1 MSELSPLAIIGISCL
16 FPKAEDLRTYWGN
29 IKNGVDAISPI
40 PEHSHWKVADYFS
53 PDPKAP
59 DRTYA
64 QRGGFLSPVDFAPM
78 DFGIAP
84 KDVEATDTTQLLGM
98 MAAKAALAD
107 AGYADKPFPRERT
120 SVILGVTGALELVIP
135 LGARLG
141 HPIWRRALQAA
152 GVGESVAADVVQR
165 ISDAYVGW
173 QENSFPGLLGNVAAG
188 RIANRLDLGGT
199 NCVVDAA
206 CASSLAALH
215 LAGLELA
222 AGRSDMVITGGL
234 DTFNDIFM
242 YLCFSKTPAL
252 SPSGDAKPFDR
263 GCDGTILGEGL
274 GMIVLKRLAD
284 AERDG
289 DRIYAVIKGIGS
301 SSDGKGNAIYAPR
314 VEGQRDALRRAYA
327 DAGITPDTV
336 DLVEAHGT
344 GTRVGDATEVQAL
357 TEVFREARP
366 EGTWAALG
374 SVKSQIGHTKAAA
387 GVAGLIKA
395 ALALDHKVLPPTIKV
410 SQPIDELGSG
420 RSPFYVNTQKRPW
433 LPRPAHPRRAG
444 VSAFGFGGTNF
455 HCVLEEHGKRR
466 ERPGWDGD
474 IEILACSSDRREEV
488 RGWLNTLSADMPW
501 AEVRNRAGRSR
512 QEFKSEHAYRL
523 LLPVGKGAPLAPLRD
538 AAIAMIEKHPEKANW
553 VLPSGIAFGSGER
566 RGKLGMLF
574 PGQGSQYVG
583 MLRDLSCQFPAMME
597 SLAMA
602 DECYAAE
609 RAETEPLRLS
619 DFIYPHPAFDEG
631 ARRQQEM
638 ALRATDVAQPALGAI
653 GLGALGVLAGFGVT
667 AEATAGHSYGELL
680 ALCAAGRLEAAR
692 LHQLSNAR
700 GRLMAGRAGAG
711 DRGAMLAVQT
721 TEAELRRFLEE
732 QQLQLIIANRNSPA
746 QFVLAGSKAQIEQ
759 AAKELEKQ
767 SVRARVLPVAAAFHS
782 PLVADARDPF
792 ATVLAEVPLLAG
804 RLPVYANSTAALYP
818 VEAESARELLANQ
831 MVQPV
836 DFTAEI
842 RQMQADGVTTFLEV
856 GPGHV
861 LTDLVQAILPGQGV
875 EAVALDASKGA
886 RSGTFDLAAT
896 LCRLAALGH
905 KVELTC
911 WEETPELPKTAG
923 NGKASF
929 TLPLTGA
936 NYRRPVPQRPPVA
949 PAQPAAKDKNH
960 ESAPLQNGQSP
971 KPAAAPVLSQ
981 PTTVKPVMRSDFGA
995 ALQVAQQ
1002 GMLSLQ
1008 KLQEQTAQLHRQF
1021 LEGQDAARRTL
1032 EALLDQ
1038 RRELLNL
1045 PPGSSRPVSAS
1056 PSLPVGS
1063 LSQSNTVPASA
1074 PVPVAGLAGL
1084 PAEAVRQTPPVPG
1097 VAEAVLAVVAEKTG
1111 YPVEMLN
1118 LDMGLDSDLGVDSIK
1133 RVEIM
1138 AALRGRLPSAPEI
1151 KPEHLGSLQT
1161 LQQVVEFLGAGN
1173 SPASPAVAPAPAVAP
1188 DVSRA
1193 SEALLAV
1200 VAEKTGY
1207 PVEML
1212 NLEMGLDSDL
1222 GVDSIKRVEIM
1233 AAIRGRL
1240 PSAPEIKPEHL
1251 GTLQTLRQVVE
1262 FLTASPPSAVSA
1274 PGGEPVRSGAKSA
1287 VNAPEAAAALLQV
1300 VAEKTG
1306 YPVEMLNLEM
1316 GLDSDLGVDSIKR
1329 VEIMAALRTL
1339 LPAAPEIKPEH
1350 LGALQ
1355 TLKQVV
1361 DFLTSG
1367 PGIDP
1372 AAAPSPATPD
1382 SPVAISRQHAGA
1394 PGGTP
1399 ASCRLSV
1406 TEQTEQSKMTHAQR
1420 SPPPSP
1426 SPVPATPEAKNGA
1439 GHEESGRIAHSP
1451 GAQPPQELQRQ
1462 VIRPVRLGGSDGRRL
1477 VALPAQGRIWI
1488 TDDGS
1493 ELAAAVEL
1501 RLKKLGYAVRRGAPG
1516 DFIRRARTEHPAALV
1531 ILWPATRAT
1540 DSGISEAFR
1549 LIQAVGPALRK
1560 VNDGG
1565 ILMTV
1570 SRLDGVFGF
1579 GSLNG
1584 NGDPVSGGLA
1594 GLLKTARHEWPEV
1607 HCKAI
1612 DLNPEV
1618 QQGPEVADAIVEEMF
1633 RAGPVEVGLFAGER
1647 FSLELQT
1654 VPLPARNG
1662 FAVLKDGDLVVVT
1675 GGARGITAKAILEL
1689 ARLARLRLVLLGR
1702 SLLAESEPEWL
1713 TGVTDAAEL
1722 KRTLL
1727 ARSRN
1732 GHAPKQIEAKYRE
1745 VLAQR
1750 EIRHHLEQ
1758 IQATGS
1764 TAMYRSVDVRDAAA
1778 VEKVLREICGKFG
1791 PVCGLVHGAGVLADR
1806 KIEDKTVEQFDLV
1819 YGTKVAGLEN
1829 LMRCL
1834 GGDELKLLA
1843 LFSSYTGRFGRTGQV
1858 DYAAANE
1865 VLNKIAQSESRRR
1878 PECRVVSFNWG
1889 PWNGGMV
1896 SEGLR
1901 KIFESE
1907 GVGLI
1912 EPEAGAEFF
1921 VREICSPVGQSVEVL
1936 ALAPGAHT
1944 GRNGNG
1950 NGAHP
1955 QPAAA
1960 PAVLNL
1966 AFEREVSVEALPCL
1980 ESHVLN
1986 GRPVVPAV
1994 LMIEWL
2000 AHGAV
2005 HGNPGMAFHGF
2016 ENFKVLKGLVLEPG
2030 SKTTVSVLAE
2040 AGQMRDGLLR
2050 VPVQMVSLGGGRT
2063 VPHARAEILLAEA
2076 LPAPPVD
2083 WTSPVLHPGNNGH
2096 HFIYGQGHLFHGP
2109 HFQGIEALEYCSEEE
2124 MAALVKSAPAP
2135 RQWIRNPLRPTWM
2148 SDPLALDSSFQMLI
2162 LWSWEHRR
2170 TGSLPCAIGRFR
2182 QFTAAFPK
2190 AGSRV
2195 VVRIDSGQAPV
2206 VTATLQFLDRQGK
2219 LLALVEGYECVLDQ
2233 GLGEAFR
2240 RNRLP
2245 HEG

>member
-1 MSELSPLAIIGISCL
+1 MSESSPLAIIGISCL
-16 FPKAEDLRTYWGN
+16 FPKAEDLRTYWAN
-29 IKNGVDAISPI
+29 IKNGVDAISPV

-64 QRGGFLSPVDFAPM
+64 RRGGFLSPVDFVPM
-78 DFGIAP
+78 EFGIAP

-98 MAAKAALAD
+98 VAAKQALAD
-107 AGYADKPFPRERT
+107 AGYADKPFARERT
-120 SVILGVTGALELVIP
+120 SVILGVTGALESVIP

-141 HPIWRRALQAA
+141 HPIWRRALQEA
-152 GVGESVAADVVQR
+152 GVGESVAEDVVQR

-274 GMIVLKRLAD
+274 GMLVLKRLAD

-289 DRIYAVIKGIGS
+289 DRIYAVIKGVGS

-314 VEGQRDALRRAYA
+314 AEGQRDALRRAYA

-336 DLVEAHGT
+336 ELVEAHGT

-357 TEVFREARP
+357 TEVFQAARR

-395 ALALDHKVLPPTIKV
+395 ALALEQKVLPPTIKV

-420 RSPFYVNTQKRPW
+420 RSPFYLNTQKRPW

-455 HCVLEEHGKRR
+455 HCVLEEHGQRK

-474 IEILACSSDRREEV
+474 IELLACSSERREAV
-488 RGWLNTLSADMPW
+488 RGWLDTLSAEMPW
-501 AEVRNRAGRSR
+501 AEVRKRACRSR

-523 LLPVGKGAPLAPLRD
+523 LLPVTKGTALSSLRD
-538 AAIAMIEKHPEKANW
+538 AAIAMLEKHPEKAIW
-553 VLPSGIAFGSGER
+553 VLPNGIAFGSGER
-566 RGKLGMLF
+566 RGKLGLLF

-583 MLRDLSCQFPAMME
+583 MLRDLSCQFPAMLD
-597 SLAMA
+597 SLGAA
-602 DECYAAE
+602 DESFAAE
-609 RAETEPLRLS
+609 RAESETLRLS
-619 DFIYPHPAFDEG
+619 DFIYPHPAFEEG
-631 ARRQQEM
+631 ARRQQET
-638 ALRATDVAQPALGAI
+638 ALRATDVAQPALGAM
-653 GLGALGVLAGFGVT
+653 GLGALKVLAGFGVT
-667 AEATAGHSYGELL
+667 AEATAGHSYGELV

-700 GRLMAGRAGAG
+700 GRLMAGRAGAE

-732 QQLQLIIANRNSPA
+732 QQLQLIVANRNSPS

-759 AAKELEKQ
+759 AATALEKQ

-792 ATVLAEVPLLAG
+792 AKVLAEIPLLAG

-818 VEAESARELLANQ
+818 AAAESALELLANQ
-831 MVQPV
+831 MVEPV
-836 DFTAEI
+836 DFTAEV
-842 RQMQADGVTTFLEV
+842 RQMHADGVATFLEV

-861 LTDLVQAILPGQGV
+861 LTDLVQAILPGQEV
-875 EAVALDASKGA
+875 AAVALDASKGA
-886 RSGTFDLAAT
+886 RSGTFDLAAA

-905 KVELTC
+905 QVALAC
-911 WEETPELPKTAG
+911 WEDTPERPKAVG
-923 NGKASF
+923 NGKVHF

-936 NYRRPVPQRPPVA
+936 NYRSPVAPRPPVA
-949 PAQPAAKDKNH
+949 PAQAAAKDKNH
-960 ESAPLQNGQSP
+960 KSVQRQNGQAP
-971 KPAAAPVLSQ
+971 KPAAAPALSQ
-981 PTTVKPVMRSDFGA
+981 PKSAQPAMRPELDA

-1056 PSLPVGS
+1056 S
-1063 LSQSNTVPASA
+1063 SQSNGAPAFA
-1074 PVPVAGLAGL
+1074 PLTTAVLRPVQNPAGERGL
-1084 PAEAVRQTPPVPG
+1084 PAEAVRQTPALPG
-1097 VAEAVLAVVAEKTG
+1097 VAEAVLSVVAEKTG

-1118 LDMGLDSDLGVDSIK
+1118 LEMGLDSDLGVDSIK

-1161 LQQVVEFLGAGN
+1161 LQQVVDFLGAAN
-1173 SPASPAVAPAPAVAP
+1173 SQTSPAGVPVTSARAGAADVA
-1188 DVSRA
+1188 RA

-1233 AAIRGRL
+1233 AAIRNRL

-1262 FLTASPPSAVSA
+1262 FLTASPQSAVSPVG
-1274 PGGEPVRSGAKSA
+1274 PGPKSTVSA
-1287 VNAPEAAAALLQV
+1287 QEATAALLQV

-1306 YPVEMLNLEM
+1306 YPVEMLNLDM

-1329 VEIMAALRTL
+1329 VEIMAALHTL

-1361 DFLTSG
+1361 DFLASG
-1367 PGIDP
+1367 PG
-1372 AAAPSPATPD
+1372 
-1382 SPVAISRQHAGA
+1382 AGSA
-1394 PGGTP
+1394 
-1399 ASCRLSV
+1399 
-1406 TEQTEQSKMTHAQR
+1406 
-1420 SPPPSP
+1420 PPPTP
-1426 SPVPATPEAKNGA
+1426 SLAPELPQAKNGA
-1439 GHEESGRIAHSP
+1439 GHEKSGRAAH
-1451 GAQPPQELQRQ
+1451 PPAPHSQQELQRQ

-1477 VALPAQGRIWI
+1477 LTLPQQGQVWI

-1501 RLKKLGYAVRRGAPG
+1501 RLQHLGYAVRRGAPA
-1516 DFIRRARTEHPAALV
+1516 DFIRQERTEHPAALV

-1540 DSGISEAFR
+1540 GFAISEAFR
-1549 LIQAVGPALRK
+1549 LIQTVGPSLRSVK
-1560 VNDGG
+1560 DGG

-1618 QQGPEVADAIVEEMF
+1618 QQGPEVADAIVDEMF

-1654 VPLPARNG
+1654 VPLAARNG

-1675 GGARGITAKAILEL
+1675 GGARGITATAILEL
-1689 ARLARLRLVLLGR
+1689 ARLAHLRLVLLGR

-1713 TGVTDAAEL
+1713 AGITDAAEL

-1732 GHAPKQIEAKYRE
+1732 GRAPKQIEAKYRE

-1750 EIRHHLEQ
+1750 EIRHHLQQ
-1758 IQATGS
+1758 IRATGS
-1764 TAMYRSVDVRDAAA
+1764 IAMYRSVDVRDAAE
-1778 VEKVLREICGKFG
+1778 VEKVLGEIREQFG

-1829 LMRCL
+1829 LMRGL

-1878 PECRVVSFNWG
+1878 PYCRVVSFNWG

-1901 KIFESE
+1901 KVFENE

-1912 EPEAGAEFF
+1912 EPKAGAEFF
-1921 VREICSPVGQSVEVL
+1921 IREICSPVGQPVEVL
-1936 ALAPGAHT
+1936 ALAPSAGQ

-1950 NGAHP
+1950 NLSKT
-1955 QPAAA
+1955 AA

-1966 AFEREVSVEALPCL
+1966 AFEREVSLEALPCL

-1986 GRPVVPAV
+1986 GCPVVPAV

-2030 SKTTVSVLAE
+2030 AKTSVSVLAE
-2040 AGQMRDGLLR
+2040 AGQTRDGLLR
-2050 VPVQMVSLGGGRT
+2050 VPVQLVSLMGKRT
-2063 VPHARAEILLAEA
+2063 VPHARAEIVLVEA
-2076 LPAPPVD
+2076 LPAPPAD
-2083 WTSPVLHPGNNGH
+2083 WTSPVLRPGNNGH
-2096 HFIYGQGHLFHGP
+2096 HFIYGDGHLFHGP
-2109 HFQGIEALEYCSEEE
+2109 HFQGIEALEFCSEEE
-2124 MAALVKSAPAP
+2124 MAGLVKSAPVP
-2135 RQWIRNPLRPTWM
+2135 KQWIRNPLRSAWL
-2148 SDPLALDSSFQMLI
+2148 SDPLMLDSSFQMLI

-2170 TGSLPCAIGRFR
+2170 AGSLPCAIGRFR
-2182 QFTAAFPK
+2182 QFTDAFPK
-2190 AGSRV
+2190 AGNRV
-2195 VVRIDSGQAPV
+2195 VVRIDSGKAPV
-2206 VTATLQFLDRQGK
+2206 VTATLQFLDRDGK
-2219 LLALVEGYECVLDQ
+2219 LLALAEGYECVLDQ

>member
-1 MSELSPLAIIGISCL
+1 MSESSPLAIIGISCL

-40 PEHSHWKVADYFS
+40 PERSHWKIADYFS

-64 QRGGFLSPVDFAPM
+64 KRGGFLSPVDFVPM

-98 MAAKAALAD
+98 MAAKQALAD

-141 HPIWRRALQAA
+141 HPIWRRALQEA
-152 GVGESVAADVVQR
+152 GVGESVAEDVVQR

-234 DTFNDIFM
+234 DTFNNIFM

-274 GMIVLKRLAD
+274 GMLVLKRLAD

-314 VEGQRDALRRAYA
+314 AEGQRDALRRAYA

-336 DLVEAHGT
+336 ELVEAHGT

-395 ALALDHKVLPPTIKV
+395 ALALDHKVLPPTIKI
-410 SQPIDELGSG
+410 SQPVDELGSG
-420 RSPFYVNTQKRPW
+420 RSPFYLNTQKRPW
-433 LPRPAHPRRAG
+433 LPRTAHPRRAG

-474 IEILACSSDRREEV
+474 IEILACSGERREEV
-488 RGWLNTLSADMPW
+488 RGWLDTLSADIPW
-501 AEVRNRAGRSR
+501 AEVRNRACRSR

-523 LLPVGKGAPLAPLRD
+523 LLPVVKGTPLAPLRD
-538 AAIAMIEKHPEKANW
+538 AAIAMIEKYPEKASW

-583 MLRDLSCQFPAMME
+583 MLRDLACQFPAMME
-597 SLAMA
+597 SLAAA
-602 DECYAAE
+602 DESFAAE
-609 RAETEPLRLS
+609 RGESEPLRLS
-619 DFIYPHPAFDEG
+619 DFIYPHPVFEDG
-631 ARRQQEM
+631 ARRQQEI

-680 ALCAAGRLEAAR
+680 ALCAAGRLEAAQ

-700 GRLMAGRAGAG
+700 GRLMAGRAGAE

-732 QQLQLIIANRNSPA
+732 QHLQLIIANRNSPS

-842 RQMQADGVTTFLEV
+842 RKLQADGVATFLEV

-861 LTDLVQAILPGQGV
+861 LTDLVQAILPGKEV

-911 WEETPELPKTAG
+911 WEDAPELPKAAD
-923 NGKASF
+923 NGKVHF

-936 NYRRPVPQRPPVA
+936 NYRSPVPQRPPFA
-949 PAQPAAKDKNH
+949 PAQASAKDNNR
-960 ESAPLQNGQSP
+960 ESALRQNGQLP
-971 KPAAAPVLSQ
+971 KPVAAPSLSQ
-981 PTTVKPVMRSDFGA
+981 PTTVKPAMRSDLGA

-1045 PPGSSRPVSAS
+1045 SPCSPRPVSAS

-1063 LSQSNTVPASA
+1063 PSQSNAVPAFG
-1074 PVPVAGLAGL
+1074 PVPVLGLAGLPAAVLPVQNPAGERAL
-1084 PAEAVRQTPPVPG
+1084 PAEAVRQTLAVPG
-1097 VAEAVLAVVAEKTG
+1097 VAKAVLAVVAEKTG

-1173 SPASPAVAPAPAVAP
+1173 AQASPAVVPVPAALAVVP
-1188 DVSRA
+1188 DVSCA

-1212 NLEMGLDSDL
+1212 NLDMGLDSDL

-1262 FLTASPPSAVSA
+1262 FLTASPQSAVSA
-1274 PGGEPVRSGAKSA
+1274 RGGEPVRTGPKSTVSG
-1287 VNAPEAAAALLQV
+1287 PEAAAALLKV

-1367 PGIDP
+1367 SGIDP
-1372 AAAPSPATPD
+1372 ATA
-1382 SPVAISRQHAGA
+1382 
-1394 PGGTP
+1394 
-1399 ASCRLSV
+1399 L
-1406 TEQTEQSKMTHAQR
+1406 
-1420 SPPPSP
+1420 SP
-1426 SPVPATPEAKNGA
+1426 SPIPGTPEARNGA
-1439 GHEESGRIAHSP
+1439 GHEESGSVAHSP
-1451 GAQPPQELQRQ
+1451 GTHPQQELQRQ
-1462 VIRPVRLGGSDGRRL
+1462 VIRPVRLDGSDGRRL
-1477 VALPAQGRIWI
+1477 LAPPAGGRIWI

-1501 RLKKLGYAVRRGAPG
+1501 RLKNLGYAVRRGSPG
-1516 DFIRRARTEHPAALV
+1516 DFIRRERTEHPAALV
-1531 ILWPATRAT
+1531 ILWPATRANG
-1540 DSGISEAFR
+1540 SGISEAFR
-1549 LIQAVGPALRK
+1549 LMQAVGPSLRRVK
-1560 VNDGG
+1560 DGG

-1633 RAGPVEVGLFAGER
+1633 RAGPVEVGLCAGER
-1647 FSLELQT
+1647 FGLELQT
-1654 VPLPARNG
+1654 VPLAARNG
-1662 FAVLKDGDLVVVT
+1662 FAVLKDEDLVVVT
-1675 GGARGITAKAILEL
+1675 GGGRGITAKAILEL

-1713 TGVTDAAEL
+1713 AGITDAAEL

-1732 GHAPKQIEAKYRE
+1732 GRAPKQIEAKYRE

-1750 EIRHHLEQ
+1750 EIRRHLQQ
-1758 IQATGS
+1758 IRATGS
-1764 TAMYRSVDVRDAAA
+1764 TAMYRSVDVRDAAE
-1778 VEKVLREICGKFG
+1778 VEKVFREIREQFG
-1791 PVCGLVHGAGVLADR
+1791 PVRGLVHGAGVLADR
-1806 KIEDKTVEQFDLV
+1806 KIEDKTVEQFELV

-1829 LMRCL
+1829 LMRVL

-1878 PECRVVSFNWG
+1878 PQCRVVSFNWG

-1896 SEGLR
+1896 SDGLR

-1936 ALAPGAHT
+1936 ALAPGADR
-1944 GRNGNG
+1944 GRNGSGNG
-1950 NGAHP
+1950 NGAYP
-1955 QPAAA
+1955 RSTAA

-1980 ESHVLN
+1980 GSHVLN
-1986 GRPVVPAV
+1986 GRAVVPAV

-2005 HGNPGMAFHGF
+2005 HGNPGMAFCGF
-2016 ENFKVLKGLVLEPG
+2016 EHFKVHKGLVLEPG
-2030 SKTTVSVLAE
+2030 ARTSVSVLAE
-2040 AGQMRDGLLR
+2040 AGHMRDGLLR
-2050 VPVQMVSLGGGRT
+2050 VQVQLVGLVGGRT
-2063 VPHARAEILLAEA
+2063 VPHARAEILLAEV

-2083 WTSPVLHPGNNGH
+2083 WTSPILRTDNNGH
-2096 HFIYGQGHLFHGP
+2096 HFIYGNGHLFHGP
-2109 HFQGIEALEYCSEEE
+2109 HFQGIEALEFCSEEE
-2124 MAALVKSAPAP
+2124 MAGMVKSAPAP
-2135 RQWIRNPLRPTWM
+2135 KQWIRNPLRPTWM

-2190 AGSRV
+2190 TGSRV
-2195 VVRIDSGQAPV
+2195 VVRIDSGKAPV

>member
-1 MSELSPLAIIGISCL
+1 MSESSPLAIIGISCL
-16 FPKAEDLRTYWGN
+16 FPKAEDLRTYWAN

-40 PEHSHWKVADYFS
+40 PERSHWKVADYFS

-64 QRGGFLSPVDFAPM
+64 QRGGFLSPVDFVPM
-78 DFGIAP
+78 DFGVAP

-98 MAAKAALAD
+98 VAAKQALAD

-141 HPIWRRALQAA
+141 HPIWRRALQEA
-152 GVGESVAADVVQR
+152 GVGASVAEDVVQR

-215 LAGLELA
+215 LAGLELT

-252 SPSGDAKPFDR
+252 SPSGEAKPFDR
-263 GCDGTILGEGL
+263 DCDGTLLGEGL
-274 GMIVLKRLAD
+274 GMLVLKRLAD

-314 VEGQRDALRRAYA
+314 VEGQREALRRAYA

-336 DLVEAHGT
+336 ELVEAHGT

-395 ALALDHKVLPPTIKV
+395 ALALEQKVLPPTIKV
-410 SQPIDELGSG
+410 SQPIDELGAG

-455 HCVLEEHGKRR
+455 HCVLEEYDRQR
-466 ERPGWDGD
+466 EQPGWDGD
-474 IEILACSSDRREEV
+474 VEILACSGDRPEEV
-488 RGWLNTLSADMPW
+488 RGWLDGLVADLTW
-501 AEVRNRAGRSR
+501 GEVRRRAYRSR
-512 QEFKSEHAYRL
+512 QEFKRGHKYRL
-523 LLPVGKGAPLAPLRD
+523 LLPVLKGAALAPLRD
-538 AAIAMIEKHPEKANW
+538 AALAMLEKHPEKANW
-553 VLPSGIAFGSGER
+553 VLPNGISFGSGNP

-574 PGQGSQYVG
+574 PGQGSQYLG

-597 SLAMA
+597 SLAAA
-602 DECYAAE
+602 DECFAAAQPGLD
-609 RAETEPLRLS
+609 RPRLS
-619 DFIYPHPAFDEG
+619 DFIYPPPVFEEG

-638 ALRATDVAQPALGAI
+638 ALRSTDVTQPALGAI
-653 GLGALGVLAGFGVT
+653 GLGSLGVLASFGVV

-680 ALCAAGRLEAAR
+680 ALYAAGRLEAAR

-700 GRLMAGRAGAG
+700 GRLMAGRTGAA
-711 DRGAMLAVQT
+711 DRGGMLAVQGS
-721 TEAELRRFLEE
+721 EAEIRRFLQE
-732 QQLQLIIANRNSPA
+732 QELQLVIANRNSPG
-746 QFVLAGSKAQIEQ
+746 QFVLAGSKTQIGL
-759 AAKELEKQ
+759 AAKELEKRSIRVQ
-767 SVRARVLPVAAAFHS
+767 VLPVSAAFHS
-782 PLVADARDPF
+782 SLVADARDPF
-792 ATVLAEVPLLAG
+792 AAVLAEIPLLEG
-804 RLPVYANSTAALYP
+804 KLPVYANATAALYP
-818 VEAESARELLANQ
+818 AQADSARELLANQ

-842 RQMQADGVTTFLEV
+842 RKMHADGVTTFLEV

-861 LTDLVQAILPGQGV
+861 LTDLVQAILSGQEV
-875 EAVALDASKGA
+875 ESVALDASKGA
-886 RSGTFDLAAT
+886 RSGTFDLAVA
-896 LCRLAALGH
+896 LSRLAALGH
-905 KVELTC
+905 AVDLAS
-911 WEETPELPKTAG
+911 WENSPELAKVAAK
-923 NGKASF
+923 GKPNLILS
-929 TLPLTGA
+929 LTGA
-936 NYRRPVPQRPPVA
+936 NYRSSVPQRRPVRLA
-949 PAQPAAKDKNH
+949 PEAGCNGDQGGHVAR
-960 ESAPLQNGQSP
+960 QNGQPP
-971 KPAAAPVLSQ
+971 KPAAAPAFLPSESFLPAV
-981 PTTVKPVMRSDFGA
+981 RSDLDGA
-995 ALQVAQQ
+995 LRVAQQ

-1021 LEGQDAARRTL
+1021 LEGQDAARRAL

-1038 RRELLNL
+1038 RRALLNPASDSPCRVTSSANL
-1045 PPGSSRPVSAS
+1045 RAGPPGQTISVAPVSA
-1056 PSLPVGS
+1056 P
-1063 LSQSNTVPASA
+1063 A
-1074 PVPVAGLAGL
+1074 PVPVPAGSSSANLSA
-1084 PAEAVRQTPPVPG
+1084 ADSADDRSVPVATARLTSEVVG
-1097 VAEAVLAVVAEKTG
+1097 VAEAVLAVVAEKTGYPMEMLSLDMGLDSDLGVDSIKRVEIMASLRGWLPSAPEIKPEHLGSLQTLRQVVEFLGSGDPPAAAAVGAVPATVAADIPSLVLDAARASQVLLAVVAEKTG

-1138 AALRGRLPSAPEI
+1138 AAISGRLPGAPEI
-1151 KPEHLGSLQT
+1151 KPEHLGT
-1161 LQQVVEFLGAGN
+1161 LQSLRQVVEFLTVSSPGNISAGGGEEPLKG
-1173 SPASPAVAPAPAVAP
+1173 SQIT
-1188 DVSRA
+1188 VSDQ
-1193 SEALLAV
+1193 EAAAALVKV

-1212 NLEMGLDSDL
+1212 NLD
-1222 GVDSIKRVEIM
+1222 
-1233 AAIRGRL
+1233 
-1240 PSAPEIKPEHL
+1240 
-1251 GTLQTLRQVVE
+1251 
-1262 FLTASPPSAVSA
+1262 
-1274 PGGEPVRSGAKSA
+1274 
-1287 VNAPEAAAALLQV
+1287 
-1300 VAEKTG
+1300 
-1306 YPVEMLNLEM
+1306 M

-1329 VEIMAALRTL
+1329 VEIMAALRAL

-1350 LGALQ
+1350 LGALR

-1361 DFLTSG
+1361 AFLVSSPT
-1367 PGIDP
+1367 P
-1372 AAAPSPATPD
+1372 AAVAPSSSSRVAEGKYDVEPEEWG
-1382 SPVAISRQHAGA
+1382 SVAIPLA
-1394 PGGTP
+1394 
-1399 ASCRLSV
+1399 
-1406 TEQTEQSKMTHAQR
+1406 
-1420 SPPPSP
+1420 
-1426 SPVPATPEAKNGA
+1426 
-1439 GHEESGRIAHSP
+1439 AHR
-1451 GAQPPQELQRQ
+1451 PQELQRQ
-1462 VIRPVRLGGSDGRRL
+1462 IIQPVRLGGSDRRRL
-1477 VALPAQGRIWI
+1477 LALPSQGRIWI

-1493 ELAAAVEL
+1493 ALAAEVEI
-1501 RLKKLGYAVRRGAPG
+1501 RLKNRGYAVRCGTPDELMG
-1516 DFIRRARTEHPAALV
+1516 LEETEYPTALV
-1531 ILWPATRAT
+1531 LLWPATRAT
-1540 DSGISEAFR
+1540 DSGISGAFR
-1549 LIQAVGPALRK
+1549 LIQAVGPSLRK
-1560 VNDGG
+1560 GKDGG
-1565 ILMTV
+1565 ILVTV

-1594 GLLKTARHEWPEV
+1594 GLLKTARHEWPDV

-1654 VPLPARNG
+1654 APQAASNGLP
-1662 FAVLKDGDLVVVT
+1662 VLKDGDLVVVT
-1675 GGARGITAKAILEL
+1675 GGARGITATAILKL
-1689 ARLARLRLVLLGR
+1689 ARLYRLRLVLLGR
-1702 SLLAESEPEWL
+1702 SELAESEPEWQA
-1713 TGVTDAAEL
+1713 GITDAAEL
-1722 KRTLL
+1722 KRVLL
-1727 ARSRN
+1727 AHSRK
-1732 GHAPKQIEAKYRE
+1732 GCAPKQLEIKYRA

-1750 EIRHHLEQ
+1750 EIRHHLGQ
-1758 IQATGS
+1758 IRATGA
-1764 TAMYRSVDVRDAAA
+1764 TALYRSVDVRNEAE
-1778 VEKVLREICGKFG
+1778 VEQVLREIRERLG
-1791 PVCGLVHGAGVLADR
+1791 PVRGLVHGAGVLADR
-1806 KIEDKTVEQFDLV
+1806 KIEDKTIEQFELV
-1819 YGTKVAGLEN
+1819 YGTKVSGLEN
-1829 LMRCL
+1829 LL
-1834 GGDELKLLA
+1834 KAVGSDELKLLA

-1878 PECRVVSFNWG
+1878 PHCRVVSFNWG

-1896 SEGLR
+1896 SAGLR
-1901 KIFESE
+1901 EVFESE
-1907 GVGLI
+1907 GVALI

-1921 VREICSPVGQSVEVL
+1921 VREICSPVGQPVEVL
-1936 ALAPGAHT
+1936 ALAPSASR

-1950 NGAHP
+1950 IHS
-1955 QPAAA
+1955 QPEAE
-1960 PAVLNL
+1960 PALLNL
-1966 AFEREVSVEALPCL
+1966 AFEREVSVEAFPCL

-1986 GRPVVPAV
+1986 GRPVLPAA

-2005 HGNPGMAFHGF
+2005 HDNPGMTFHGLEHF
-2016 ENFKVLKGLVLEPG
+2016 RVLKGLVLQPRG
-2030 SKTTVSVLAE
+2030 RTSVRVLAE
-2040 AGQMRDGLLR
+2040 SGQMRDGLLR
-2050 VPVQMVSLGGGRT
+2050 VPVQIVSLVNGRN
-2063 VPHARAEILLAEA
+2063 VPHARAEVLLAEA

-2083 WTSPVLHPGNNGH
+2083 WISPVSRPGNH
-2096 HFIYGQGHLFHGP
+2096 HDPFIYNNGHLFHGP
-2109 HFQGIEALEYCSEEE
+2109 HFQGIETVEFCSEAE
-2124 MAALVKSAPAP
+2124 MAGLVKSAPAP
-2135 RQWIRNPLRPTWM
+2135 KQWIRNPLRTAWM

-2170 TGSLPCAIGRFR
+2170 AGSLPCAIGRFR

-2195 VVRIDSGQAPV
+2195 VVRIDSSRSPM

-2219 LLALVEGYECVLDQ
+2219 LLALAEGYECVIDP

-2245 HEG
+2245 HEA

>member
-1 MSELSPLAIIGISCL
+1 M

-40 PEHSHWKVADYFS
+40 PERSHWKVADYFS

-64 QRGGFLSPVDFAPM
+64 QRGGFLSPVDFVPM

-98 MAAKAALAD
+98 MAAKQALAD

-141 HPIWRRALQAA
+141 HPIWRRALKAA
-152 GVGESVAADVVQR
+152 GVGESVAEDVVQR
-165 ISDAYVGW
+165 ISDSYVGW

-252 SPSGDAKPFDR
+252 SPSGDAKPFDC

-274 GMIVLKRLAD
+274 GMLVLKRLAD

-301 SSDGKGNAIYAPR
+301 SSDGKGNAVYAPR
-314 VEGQRDALRRAYA
+314 AKGQRDALRRAYA

-336 DLVEAHGT
+336 ELVEAHGT

-357 TEVFREARP
+357 TEVFQEARR

-420 RSPFYVNTQKRPW
+420 RSPFYLNTQKRPW

-455 HCVLEEHGKRR
+455 HCVLEEHSKRR

-474 IEILACSSDRREEV
+474 IEILACSSQRREEV
-488 RGWLNTLSADMPW
+488 RGWLDTLSADMPW
-501 AEVRNRAGRSR
+501 AEVRNRACRSR
-512 QEFKSEHAYRL
+512 QGFKSEHAYRL
-523 LLPVGKGAPLAPLRD
+523 LLPVIKGAPLAPLRD
-538 AAIAMIEKHPEKANW
+538 AAIAMLEKHPEKTGW
-553 VLPSGIAFGSGER
+553 VLPSGICFGSGER

-583 MLRDLSCQFPAMME
+583 MLRDLSCQFPSMME
-597 SLAMA
+597 SLAAA
-602 DECYAAE
+602 DEWFAAK

-619 DFIYPHPAFDEG
+619 DFIYPHPAFEEG
-631 ARRQQEM
+631 ARRQQET

-680 ALCAAGRLEAAR
+680 ALCAAGRLEAAQ

-700 GRLMAGRAGAG
+700 GRLMAGRAGAE

-732 QQLQLIIANRNSPA
+732 QHLQLIIANRNSPS

-782 PLVADARDPF
+782 PLVADARNPF

-804 RLPVYANSTAALYP
+804 SMPVYANSTAALYP

-836 DFTAEI
+836 DFMAEI
-842 RQMQADGVTTFLEV
+842 RKMQADGVATFLEV

-861 LTDLVQAILPGQGV
+861 LTDLVQAILPGQEV

-896 LCRLAALGH
+896 LCRLSALGH
-905 KVELTC
+905 NVDLSC
-911 WEETPELPKTAG
+911 WEETPELPKAAG
-923 NGKASF
+923 NGKVSF
-929 TLPLTGA
+929 TLSLTGA
-936 NYRRPVPQRPPVA
+936 NYRSPVPQRPPVA
-949 PAQPAAKDKNH
+949 PAQAGAKDESH
-960 ESAPLQNGQSP
+960 ESAPRQNGQAP
-971 KPAAAPVLSQ
+971 KPAAPPAHSQ
-981 PTTVKPVMRSDFGA
+981 ATTVKPAMGSDLAA

-1032 EALLDQ
+1032 ETLLDQ

-1045 PPGSSRPVSAS
+1045 PPGSSRPVSAP
-1056 PSLPVGS
+1056 PSLPIGS
-1063 LSQSNTVPASA
+1063 LSQSHTVPASA
-1074 PVPVAGLAGL
+1074 PVPGL
-1084 PAEAVRQTPPVPG
+1084 PAGVPLVQNPAGERALPPEAARHTPAVSE
-1097 VAEAVLAVVAEKTG
+1097 VAEAVLAVVAEKTGYPMEMLNLDMGLDSDLGVDSIKRVEIMAALRGRLTSAPEIKPEHLGSLQTLRQVVEFLDAGNPQLSTVAAPVPVAPAVAVDVSCASEALLAVVAEKTG

-1138 AALRGRLPSAPEI
+1138 AA
-1151 KPEHLGSLQT
+1151 
-1161 LQQVVEFLGAGN
+1161 
-1173 SPASPAVAPAPAVAP
+1173 
-1188 DVSRA
+1188 
-1193 SEALLAV
+1193 
-1200 VAEKTGY
+1200 
-1207 PVEML
+1207 
-1212 NLEMGLDSDL
+1212 
-1222 GVDSIKRVEIM
+1222 
-1233 AAIRGRL
+1233 IRGRL
-1240 PSAPEIKPEHL
+1240 PNAPEIKPEHL

-1262 FLTASPPSAVSA
+1262 FLTASPQSAFLA
-1274 PGGEPVRSGAKSA
+1274 PGGESFRTGPKSTVSA
-1287 VNAPEAAAALLQV
+1287 QDAAAALLQV

-1329 VEIMAALRTL
+1329 VEIMATLRTL

-1361 DFLTSG
+1361 DFLASG
-1367 PGIDP
+1367 SGLDP
-1372 AAAPSPATPD
+1372 AAAPSP
-1382 SPVAISRQHAGA
+1382 SQ
-1394 PGGTP
+1394 
-1399 ASCRLSV
+1399 
-1406 TEQTEQSKMTHAQR
+1406 
-1420 SPPPSP
+1420 
-1426 SPVPATPEAKNGA
+1426 VPEAPEAKSGA
-1439 GHEESGRIAHSP
+1439 GHEEMGSVAHSP
-1451 GAQPPQELQRQ
+1451 GTQPQQELQRQ
-1462 VIRPVRLGGSDGRRL
+1462 VIRPVRLGGSNGRQL
-1477 VALPAQGRIWI
+1477 LAFPTQGRIWI

-1501 RLKKLGYAVRRGAPG
+1501 RLMNLGYSVRRGAPG
-1516 DFIRRARTEHPAALV
+1516 DFIRLERSEHPAALI
-1531 ILWPATRAT
+1531 ILWPATRAA

-1549 LIQAVGPALRK
+1549 LMQAVGPSLRSIK
-1560 VNDGG
+1560 GGG

-1618 QQGPEVADAIVEEMF
+1618 QQGPEVADALVEEMF

-1647 FSLELQT
+1647 FGLELQT

-1662 FAVLKDGDLVVVT
+1662 FGLLKDGDLVVVT

-1713 TGVTDAAEL
+1713 AGITDAAEL

-1732 GHAPKQIEAKYRE
+1732 GRAPKQIEAKYRD

-1750 EIRHHLEQ
+1750 EIRHHLQQ
-1758 IQATGS
+1758 IRATGS
-1764 TAMYRSVDVRDAAA
+1764 TAMYRSVDVRNAVE
-1778 VEKVLREICGKFG
+1778 VEKVLREIREQSG

-1806 KIEDKTVEQFDLV
+1806 KIEDKTVEQFELV

-1829 LMRCL
+1829 LMRGL
-1834 GGDELKLLA
+1834 AGDELKLLA

-1878 PECRVVSFNWG
+1878 PQCRVVSFNWG

-1921 VREICSPVGQSVEVL
+1921 VREICSPVGQPVEVL
-1936 ALAPGAHT
+1936 ALARGPDTAP
-1944 GRNGNG
+1944 NGNG

-1960 PAVLNL
+1960 PALLNI

-2030 SKTTVSVLAE
+2030 AKTSVSVLAE

-2050 VPVQMVSLGGGRT
+2050 VPVQIVSLVGGRS

-2083 WTSPVLHPGNNGH
+2083 WTSPILRPDNNGH
-2096 HFIYGQGHLFHGP
+2096 HFIYGKGHLFHGP
-2109 HFQGIEALEYCSEEE
+2109 HFQGIEALEFCSEEE
-2124 MAALVKSAPAP
+2124 MAGLVRSAPAP
-2135 RQWIRNPLRPTWM
+2135 KQWIRNPLRPTWM

-2195 VVRIDSGQAPV
+2195 VVRIDSGKAPV
-2206 VTATLQFLDRQGK
+2206 VTATLQFLDRQGN

>member
-1 MSELSPLAIIGISCL
+1 LAIIGISCL

-40 PEHSHWKVADYFS
+40 PELSHWKVADYFS

-64 QRGGFLSPVDFAPM
+64 KRGGFLSPVDFVPM

-98 MAAKAALAD
+98 MAAKQALAD

-141 HPIWRRALQAA
+141 HPIWRRALQEA
-152 GVGESVAADVVQR
+152 GVGESVAEDVVQR
-165 ISDAYVGW
+165 ISDSYVGW

-222 AGRSDMVITGGL
+222 AGHSDMVITGGL
-234 DTFNDIFM
+234 DTFNNIFM

-274 GMIVLKRLAD
+274 GMLVLKRLAD

-314 VEGQRDALRRAYA
+314 AEGQRDALRRAYA

-344 GTRVGDATEVQAL
+344 GTRVGDAAEVQAL

-366 EGTWAALG
+366 EGSWAALG

-420 RSPFYVNTQKRPW
+420 RSPFYLNTQKRPW

-455 HCVLEEHGKRR
+455 HCVLEEYGKRR

-474 IEILACSSDRREEV
+474 IEILACSSERREAV
-488 RGWLNTLSADMPW
+488 RGWLDTLSADMPW
-501 AEVRNRAGRSR
+501 AEVQRRACRSR

-523 LLPVGKGAPLAPLRD
+523 LLPVVKGIALAPLRD
-538 AAIAMIEKHPEKANW
+538 AAIAMLEKHPEKASW
-553 VLPSGIAFGSGER
+553 VLPNGIAFGSGER

-583 MLRDLSCQFPAMME
+583 MLRDLSCQFPAMIE
-597 SLAMA
+597 SLAAA
-602 DECYAAE
+602 DECFASE
-609 RAETEPLRLS
+609 RAESEPLRLS
-619 DFIYPHPAFDEG
+619 DFIYPHPAFEEG

-638 ALRATDVAQPALGAI
+638 ALRATDIAQPALGAI
-653 GLGALGVLAGFGVT
+653 GLGALEVLTGFGVT

-680 ALCAAGRLEAAR
+680 ALCAAGRIEAAQ

-700 GRLMAGRAGAG
+700 GRLMAGRAVAD

-732 QQLQLIIANRNSPA
+732 QQLQLIIANRNSPS

-782 PLVADARDPF
+782 PLIADARDPF

-818 VEAESARELLANQ
+818 VEAEPAREILANQ

-842 RQMQADGVTTFLEV
+842 RKMQADGVTTFLEV

-861 LTDLVQAILPGQGV
+861 LTDLVQAILPGQEV

-886 RSGTFDLAAT
+886 RSGIFDLAAT

-911 WEETPELPKTAG
+911 WEDTPELPKAAG
-923 NGKASF
+923 NGKVHF

-936 NYRRPVPQRPPVA
+936 NYRSPVPQRPPVA
-949 PAQPAAKDKNH
+949 PAQAVAKDQNH
-960 ESAPLQNGQSP
+960 ESALPRNGQAP
-971 KPAAAPVLSQ
+971 KPAAAPALSQ
-981 PTTVKPVMRSDFGA
+981 PTTIIPAMRSDVGT

-1056 PSLPVGS
+1056 PSLPVS
-1063 LSQSNTVPASA
+1063 SPSQSNAIPASA
-1074 PVPVAGLAGL
+1074 PVPVPGLAGL
-1084 PAEAVRQTPPVPG
+1084 PAAVLPSQNPAGERALPAQTAPQIPAVPG

-1173 SPASPAVAPAPAVAP
+1173 SQASSAVVPVPAVVP
-1188 DVSRA
+1188 DVSGA

-1212 NLEMGLDSDL
+1212 NLDMGLDSDL

-1251 GTLQTLRQVVE
+1251 GMLQTLRQVVE
-1262 FLTASPPSAVSA
+1262 FLTASPQGAVSV
-1274 PGGEPVRSGAKSA
+1274 PGGEPVRAGLKSTVSA
-1287 VNAPEAAAALLQV
+1287 QEAAAALLQV

-1306 YPVEMLNLEM
+1306 YPVEMLNLGM

-1361 DFLTSG
+1361 HFLTSG
-1367 PGIDP
+1367 PGVDP
-1372 AAAPSPATPD
+1372 AAAPSP
-1382 SPVAISRQHAGA
+1382 I
-1394 PGGTP
+1394 
-1399 ASCRLSV
+1399 
-1406 TEQTEQSKMTHAQR
+1406 
-1420 SPPPSP
+1420 
-1426 SPVPATPEAKNGA
+1426 PVPETSEAMNGA
-1439 GHEESGRIAHSP
+1439 RHKESGSVAHIP
-1451 GAQPPQELQRQ
+1451 GAHPQQELQRQ
-1462 VIRPVRLGGSDGRRL
+1462 VIRPVRLGGADGRRL
-1477 VALPAQGRIWI
+1477 LALPTQGRIWI

-1493 ELAAAVEL
+1493 ELATAVEL
-1501 RLKKLGYAVRRGAPG
+1501 RLKNLGYAVHRGAPG
-1516 DFIRRARTEHPAALV
+1516 DFMCLERTEHPAALV

-1540 DSGISEAFR
+1540 GSGISEAFR
-1549 LIQAVGPALRK
+1549 LMQAVGPSLRRVK
-1560 VNDGG
+1560 DGG

-1647 FSLELQT
+1647 FGLELQT
-1654 VPLPARNG
+1654 VPLAARNG
-1662 FAVLKDGDLVVVT
+1662 FEVLKDGDVVVVT

-1702 SLLAESEPEWL
+1702 SLLAESEPQWL
-1713 TGVTDAAEL
+1713 AGITDAAEL

-1732 GHAPKQIEAKYRE
+1732 GRAPKQIEAKYRE

-1750 EIRHHLEQ
+1750 EIRHHLQQ
-1758 IQATGS
+1758 IRATGS
-1764 TAMYRSVDVRDAAA
+1764 TAMYRSVDVRDATQ
-1778 VEKVLREICGKFG
+1778 VEKVLGEIREQFG

-1806 KIEDKTVEQFDLV
+1806 KIEDKTVEQFELV

-1829 LMRCL
+1829 LMRGL

-1878 PECRVVSFNWG
+1878 PQCRVVSFNWG

-1896 SEGLR
+1896 SDGLR

-1921 VREICSPVGQSVEVL
+1921 VRELCSPVGQSVEVL
-1936 ALAPGAHT
+1936 ALAPSAVT

-1950 NGAHP
+1950 NGARP
-1955 QPAAA
+1955 QPATV

-1966 AFEREVSVEALPCL
+1966 AFEREVSVAALPCL

-2030 SKTTVSVLAE
+2030 AKTSVSVLAE
-2040 AGQMRDGLLR
+2040 ADQMRDGLLR
-2050 VPVQMVSLGGGRT
+2050 VPVQMVSLVGGRT
-2063 VPHARAEILLAEA
+2063 VPHARAEILLAEV
-2076 LPAPPVD
+2076 LPAPPAD
-2083 WTSPVLHPGNNGH
+2083 WASPVLRPGNNGH
-2096 HFIYGQGHLFHGP
+2096 HFIYGNGHLFHGP
-2109 HFQGIEALEYCSEEE
+2109 HFQGIEALEFSSEEE
-2124 MAALVKSAPAP
+2124 MAGLVKSAPAP
-2135 RQWIRNPLRPTWM
+2135 KQWIRNPLRPTWL
-2148 SDPLALDSSFQMLI
+2148 SDPLMLDSSFQMLI

-2182 QFTAAFPK
+2182 QFTTAFPK

-2195 VVRIDSGQAPV
+2195 VVRIDSGKAPV
-2206 VTATLQFLDRQGK
+2206 VMATLQFLDRQGN

-2245 HEG
+2245 HEA